1 MRLLLSCIARPVK
14 QHLKPCVLAV
24 CCMCSGMHV
33 QTHLKAASL
42 EFAVAKSSI
51 NKGIAWCY
59 PAGLGGRLQPVP
71 IAHIRSAHRC
81 RRRMPLPARRTR
93 PCRIP
98 RGCAW
103 QAPHLALCFEI
114 VPQPC
119 MLQAGLREVHCESQA
134 AAAGR
139 SAPLPIT
146 QGQEDLC
153 FVKGGRLLL
162 TWRLRKRPD

>member
-71 IAHIRSAHRC
+71 IAHIRVRTGAVAGCRC
-81 RRRMPLPARRTR
+81 RPA
-93 PCRIP
+93 
-98 RGCAW
+98 GHA
-103 QAPHLALCFEI
+103 H
-114 VPQPC
+114 
-119 MLQAGLREVHCESQA
+119 AGFPA
-134 AAAGR
+134 AAPGKHR
-139 SAPLPIT
+139 TWLSAS
-146 QGQEDLC
+146 
-153 FVKGGRLLL
+153 K
-162 TWRLRKRPD
+162 